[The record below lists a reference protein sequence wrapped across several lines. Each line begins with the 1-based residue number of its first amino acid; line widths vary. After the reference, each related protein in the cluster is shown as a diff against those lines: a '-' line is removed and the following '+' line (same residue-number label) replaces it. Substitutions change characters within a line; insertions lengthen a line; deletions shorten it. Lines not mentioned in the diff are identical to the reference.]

1 MSEAVIYTLC
11 ATNLLLALGL
21 IAAQFLSRKDMKSAA
36 NGVAEFYAKIHE
48 QTFKH
53 YEFDKHTLRG
63 ELEKAHSRL
72 INVKMQR
79 SSSPSSRPQAAP
91 SQPPASR
98 APTTDQQ
105 RNGRSV
111 RERDFA
117 TPTGVG

>member
-11 ATNLLLALGL
+11 ATNLLLAVGL
-21 IAAQFLSRKDMKSAA
+21 VAAQFLSRKDMKAAA

-53 YEFDKHTLRG
+53 YEFDKNTLRG

-72 INVKMQR
+72 INARTR
-79 SSSPSSRPQAAP
+79 SPSPSSRPPAP
-91 SQPPASR
+91 SQPPTPR
-98 APTTDQQ
+98 APSQEPH

>member
-11 ATNLLLALGL
+11 ATNLLLAVGL
-21 IAAQFLSRKDMKSAA
+21 IASQFMSRKDMRSAA
-36 NGVAEFYAKIHE
+36 NGVAEFYAKLHE

-53 YEFDKHTLRG
+53 YEFDKNTLRG

-72 INVKMQR
+72 INVRMQR
-79 SSSPSSRPQAAP
+79 SPSPSSRPPSPSEPPSPRAP
-91 SQPPASR
+91 SPEPH
-98 APTTDQQ
+98 
-105 RNGRSV
+105 RNGRAA